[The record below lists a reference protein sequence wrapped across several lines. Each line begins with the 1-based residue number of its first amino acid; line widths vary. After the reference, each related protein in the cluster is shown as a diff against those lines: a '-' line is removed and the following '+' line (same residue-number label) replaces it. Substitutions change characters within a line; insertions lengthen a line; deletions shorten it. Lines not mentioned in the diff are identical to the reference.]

1 MILNLTLNQE
11 QLDALATATATANA
25 ALASGATPYTAE
37 SYLAHVTTK
46 AVDSYV
52 ATAYVIAV
60 ERIGTAAAALPYV
73 ERQALIAQIK
83 AQLP

>member
-11 QLDALATATATANA
+11 QLDALATAAATANA
-25 ALASGATPYTAE
+25 ALAEDATPYTTE
-37 SYLAHVTTK
+37 RYLSHVTMK

-52 ATAYVIAV
+52 ATAYAIAV
-60 ERIGTAAAALPYV
+60 QRIGTAAAALPYV
-73 ERQALIAQIK
+73 ERQALIAQIE